1 MVALPFL
8 RRTLH
13 CSLPKRGYPKQ
24 INHLG
29 DLIKA
34 RRLELGQ
41 LQRDVGELI
50 GTDSF
55 TVSNWE
61 KGYTPPAVRF
71 YPKIIEYLI

>member
-1 MVALPFL
+1 
-8 RRTLH
+8 
-13 CSLPKRGYPKQ
+13 LPKRGYPKQ